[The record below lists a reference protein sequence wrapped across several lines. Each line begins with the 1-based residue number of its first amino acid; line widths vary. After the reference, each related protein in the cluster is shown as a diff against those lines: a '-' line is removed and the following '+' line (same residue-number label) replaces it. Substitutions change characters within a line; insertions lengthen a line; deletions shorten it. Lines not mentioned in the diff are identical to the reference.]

1 MRPRIL
7 QFAGF
12 TLDLDRLCLL
22 GPSGPAVLRPK
33 SFEVLRHLVEHAGR
47 VVAKEEVMNAVWPNA
62 TVTDE
67 SLTRCVSDARRALGD
82 GQQRIIK
89 TVPRRGYLVDVP
101 ISPGPVATSSIVPAA
116 KTNAASLLTSQA
128 SEAATKTGDGRSN
141 IHAGERKQVTVLCA
155 NCKATLEAIAERD
168 PEEALTIFEDV
179 LGLMTEAVSRYE
191 GTINLTTANGVV
203 ALFGMPRAQEDHAIR
218 ACLAALRIQ
227 QAMRRYA
234 ETHSTT
240 AGAVSVQIG
249 LNLTLVGSKELP
261 KDGEQVGS

>member
-101 ISPGPVATSSIVPAA
+101 ISPGPV
-116 KTNAASLLTSQA
+116 
-128 SEAATKTGDGRSN
+128 
-141 IHAGERKQVTVLCA
+141 
-155 NCKATLEAIAERD
+155 
-168 PEEALTIFEDV
+168 
-179 LGLMTEAVSRYE
+179 
-191 GTINLTTANGVV
+191 
-203 ALFGMPRAQEDHAIR
+203 
-218 ACLAALRIQ
+218 
-227 QAMRRYA
+227 
-234 ETHSTT
+234 
-240 AGAVSVQIG
+240 
-249 LNLTLVGSKELP
+249 
-261 KDGEQVGS
+261 